1 MNEKLPFKPRARL
14 LLQLGDELIKNESI
28 ALLELVKNAYDA
40 DATHVNLN
48 MEKIDDIENGIII
61 MEDNGTG
68 MDMETIKN
76 SWMEP
81 GSDRKA
87 KLVKQKRRTTK
98 FKRLVL
104 GEKGIGR
111 FAAHKLG
118 NLIELVTRKQG
129 NKELHLTINWTDFE
143 KAKYLDDV
151 EVKIFEREPE
161 IFTDNR
167 TGTRITI
174 QKLRVPWTRGM
185 VREVYRSWNSL
196 CSPFSAPDSFLIDF
210 HTDKKEWL
218 DGLIKLEDIKNYA
231 LFSFSCEIKGK
242 YVTKFS
248 YKFEPW
254 STMKKLRKRE
264 VSEKNEGVKKM
275 LKIVD
280 EKGKS
285 INPAS
290 NIGTITFEG
299 LIFDRDARI
308 LSLGVS
314 DKKGF
319 TEYLDY
325 NGGIKVYRDGVRIYD
340 YGEPG
345 NDWLGL
351 DIRRVNIPAMRI
363 SNNIIIA
370 AVSLKRQTSRALIE
384 KTNREG
390 FIANQAY
397 ESLKH
402 SILYAINL
410 VEIQRNEDKSRL
422 RMLYGPTPKSEPVV
436 SKIDALKKTVS
447 KKIKNKSLKTQITK
461 SLDRIE
467 HDYRYILETLLRSA
481 GAGLNLSVVIHEIE
495 KIIGEIN
502 KVIEK
507 EEISD
512 RFSKLVEHL
521 SRLVEGY
528 TLIIRKSD
536 RKEWNIQTIAE
547 QAIFNM
553 EFRFKAHKIEII
565 KGKISEE
572 KVNCARNLVVATIM
586 NILDNSIWWLNYGEI
601 RTKKIFIEISKD
613 LPGYTSL
620 VIADN
625 GHGFTL
631 PVETITEPFVT
642 GKPSGMGL
650 GLHIA
655 SEVMKSH
662 DGQLI
667 FPDWGDFEIPN
678 EFKNGAIV
686 VLAFK
691 KEAGK

>member
-1 MNEKLPFKPRARL
+1 MTEKLPFKPRARL
-14 LLQLGDELIKNESI
+14 LLQLGDELIRNESI

-48 MEKIDDIENGIII
+48 MEKIDDIENGIIVV
-61 MEDNGTG
+61 EDNGTG
-68 MDMETIKN
+68 MDIETIKN

-87 KLVKQKRRTTK
+87 ILVKGKKRTEK
-98 FKRLVL
+98 YNRLVL

-118 NLIELVTRKQG
+118 NLIELVTRKHG
-129 NKELHLTINWTDFE
+129 NKELYLTINWTDFE

-151 EVKIFEREPE
+151 EIKVFEREPE
-161 IFTDNR
+161 VFTDDK
-167 TGTRITI
+167 TGTRITVRKI
-174 QKLRVPWTRGM
+174 RVPWTRGM

-196 CSPFSAPDSFLIDF
+196 CSPFSAPDSFSIDF
-210 HTDKKEWL
+210 QTDKQKWL
-218 DGLIKLEDIKNYA
+218 DNLIKLEDIKNHA
-231 LFSFSCEIKGK
+231 LFSFSCEIKGQ

-254 STMKKLRKRE
+254 KTMKKLRKRE
-264 VSEKNEGVKKM
+264 ISEKNEGVKKM

-280 EKGKS
+280 EKS
-285 INPAS
+285 INLVS
-290 NIGTITFEG
+290 DIGTMTFEG
-299 LIFDRDARI
+299 LIFDRDAKI
-308 LSLGVS
+308 LSLGVA

-319 TEYLDY
+319 TEYLDS
-325 NGGIKVYRDGVRIYD
+325 NGGIKVYRDGIRIYD

-351 DIRRVNIPAMRI
+351 DIRRINIPAMRI

-370 AVSLKRQTSRALIE
+370 AVSLKRKTSSALIE

-390 FIANQAY
+390 FITNQAY
-397 ESLKH
+397 ESFKQ
-402 SILYAINL
+402 SILHAIHL
-410 VEIQRNEDKSRL
+410 VEVQRNEDKSRL
-422 RMLYGPTPKSEPVV
+422 RKLYGPTPKYEPVI

-447 KKIKNKSLKTQITK
+447 KKIKNKPLKIQITK

-467 HDYRYILETLLRSA
+467 YDYRYILETLLRSA

-507 EEISD
+507 EDIPE

-528 TLIIRKSD
+528 TLLIRKSD
-536 RKEWNIQTIAE
+536 RKEWNIQTITE

-553 EFRFKAHKIEII
+553 EFRFKAHKIEIV

-586 NILDNSIWWLNYGEI
+586 NILDNSIWWLNYGET

-625 GHGFTL
+625 GPGFTL
-631 PVETITEPFVT
+631 PVETITAPFVT
-642 GKPSGMGL
+642 GKPAGMGL

-655 SEVMKSH
+655 SEVMKAH
-662 DGQLI
+662 GGQTI
-667 FPDWGDFEIPN
+667 FPDWGDFEIPS
-678 EFKNGAIV
+678 EFKKGATV

-691 KEAGK
+691 NEAKK